1 MCRFGA
7 PWEGQTP
14 LASPAR
20 SEGPDFG
27 LPGERREE
35 EPEAL
40 AAGRSPGAVDGGWA
54 WGVVLHFF
62 LVNVLVIGMLKTF
75 GIFFV
80 AFQEEVGGS
89 SEQVSW
95 IGSIMSSL
103 RFLGAP
109 LVAVVCRRL
118 GERPTSIIGAG
129 LVGGG
134 CLLSTLAT
142 SVPFLCVSMGLLLG
156 VGFACLYQ
164 AAAVMTAKCC
174 RTRLAFSNAIARS
187 GMGLTFLIAPFT
199 QLLIDFYGWQGTL
212 LIFGGIMLNLV
223 PSSMLLRPIST
234 QPPQRCSANDQDGGF
249 LMAKKDSD
257 TLGGCLDET
266 TRGQTR
272 LRSAQDLSATEGLMM
287 SHGRDVSGPGNTSA
301 LGRLEKSPKDSCSP
315 EIATEAKRSHPSLP
329 ATEKKNSQPLLDFS
343 PLKDPVFCIFT
354 WSFLFSHLAYFVPIF
369 HLVARAKTLG
379 ISSMDASY
387 LISVAGITETVSQLL
402 SGWVADQNWTKK
414 YHYHVAYLVLGGIT
428 NLLCPLATTFPL
440 LMTYAVAFAIF
451 CGGFMAL
458 ILPVL
463 VDLVGVQKLHSYLG
477 FAAFFAGIAAVGGP
491 PLAGWLYDYTQ
502 TYVCSFLFAG
512 ACALVSPISFFFEPS
527 AQKWK
532 LKKANLS
539 NGPRLG

>member
-1 MCRFGA
+1 SF
-7 PWEGQTP
+7 
-14 LASPAR
+14 
-20 SEGPDFG
+20 
-27 LPGERREE
+27 PGERKEE
-35 EPEAL
+35 KPEAP
-40 AAGRSPGAVDGGWA
+40 AAGKSPGGKAADGGWA

-62 LVNVLVIGMLKTF
+62 LVNVLVMGMLKTF

-80 AFQEEVGGS
+80 AFQEDVGGS

-134 CLLSTLAT
+134 CLLSTQAT

-156 VGFACLYQ
+156 MGFACLYQ
-164 AAAVMTAKCC
+164 VAAVMTAKRC

-199 QLLIDFYGWQGTL
+199 QLLIDFYDWQGTL

-223 PSSMLLRPIST
+223 PSSMLLRPVST
-234 QPPQRCSANDQDGGF
+234 HRRSSAKNQDPGS
-249 LMAKKDSD
+249 LTAKKDSE
-257 TLGGCLDET
+257 TLEGCLDET
-266 TRGQTR
+266 THREIQR
-272 LRSAQDLSATEGLMM
+272 RSAQDLPTTEGVTMP
-287 SHGRDVSGPGNTSA
+287 HGRDVSGPVTTSA
-301 LGRLEKSPKDSCSP
+301 LEGLGKPPAAICSPK
-315 EIATEAKRSHPSLP
+315 IAAEAQRSYKSLP
-329 ATEKKNSQPLLDFS
+329 PTEKENSQPLLDFS
-343 PLKDPVFCIFT
+343 PLKDPVFCIFM

-369 HLVARAKTLG
+369 HLVARARTLG

-387 LISVAGITETVSQLL
+387 LISVAGITEMVSQLL

-414 YHYHVAYLVLGGIT
+414 YHYYAAYLVLSGIT
-428 NLLCPLATTFPL
+428 NLLCPLATTFAL
-440 LMTYAVAFAIF
+440 LMAYAVAFALF

-458 ILPVL
+458 VLPVL
-463 VDLVGVQKLHSYLG
+463 VDLVGVRQLHSYLG
-477 FAAFFAGIAAVGGP
+477 FAAFFAGIAAIGGP

-512 ACALVSPISFFFEPS
+512 ACALISPISFCFEPS

-532 LKKANLS
+532 LKKANL
-539 NGPRLG
+539 

>member
-1 MCRFGA
+1 MKRRF
-7 PWEGQTP
+7 
-14 LASPAR
+14 LFASNCFA
-20 SEGPDFG
+20 EDFSSMQQQ
-27 LPGERREE
+27 GEERKEE
-35 EPEAL
+35 EPEVP
-40 AAGRSPGAVDGGWA
+40 AARKSPSTEAADGGWA
-54 WGVVLHFF
+54 WGVVFHFF
-62 LVNVLVIGMLKTF
+62 LVNVLVMGMLKTF

-103 RFLGAP
+103 RFLG
-109 LVAVVCRRL
+109 
-118 GERPTSIIGAG
+118 G
-129 LVGGG
+129 
-134 CLLSTLAT
+134 
-142 SVPFLCVSMGLLLG
+142 M
-156 VGFACLYQ
+156 GFACLYQ
-164 AAAVMTAKCC
+164 AAAVMTAKRC

-234 QPPQRCSANDQDGGF
+234 QPPQRSSAKNQDCGS
-249 LMAKKDSD
+249 LMAKKDSE
-257 TLGGCLDET
+257 TLDGCSDET
-266 TRGQTR
+266 TPREIQ
-272 LRSAQDLSATEGLMM
+272 LRSAQDLPTTEGLLM
-287 SHGRDVSGPGNTSA
+287 SHGRDVSGPVNTSA
-301 LGRLEKSPKDSCSP
+301 LERLKKPPVDSCSP
-315 EIATEAKRSHPSLP
+315 EIATEAKRSYKSLP
-329 ATEKKNSQPLLDFS
+329 PTEKENSQPLLDFS

-369 HLVARAKTLG
+369 HLVARARTLG

-440 LMTYAVAFAIF
+440 LMTYVVAFAVF

-458 ILPVL
+458 VLPVL

-477 FAAFFAGIAAVGGP
+477 FAAFFAGIAAIGGP

-512 ACALVSPISFFFEPS
+512 ACALISPISFFFEPS

-532 LKKANLS
+532 LKKANLNNS
-539 NGPRLG
+539 PRLG

>member
-1 MCRFGA
+1 MQQQG
-7 PWEGQTP
+7 
-14 LASPAR
+14 
-20 SEGPDFG
+20 
-27 LPGERREE
+27 GERKEE

-40 AAGRSPGAVDGGWA
+40 AAGKSPGAEAADGGWA
-54 WGVVLHFF
+54 WGVVFHFF
-62 LVNVLVIGMLKTF
+62 LVNVLVMGMLKTF

-103 RFLGAP
+103 RFLG
-109 LVAVVCRRL
+109 
-118 GERPTSIIGAG
+118 G
-129 LVGGG
+129 
-134 CLLSTLAT
+134 
-142 SVPFLCVSMGLLLG
+142 M
-156 VGFACLYQ
+156 GFACLYQ
-164 AAAVMTAKCC
+164 AAAVMMAKRC

-223 PSSMLLRPIST
+223 PSSMLLRPSRA
-234 QPPQRCSANDQDGGF
+234 QPPQRPSATSRDRGS
-249 LMAKKDSD
+249 LMAKQDSE
-257 TLGGCLDET
+257 TLDGCSDES
-266 TRGQTR
+266 TRREIQ
-272 LRSAQDLSATEGLMM
+272 LRSTQDLPTTEGAVML
-287 SHGRDVSGPGNTSA
+287 HGRDASGPVNTSA
-301 LGRLEKSPKDSCSP
+301 SEGFEKPPMDSCSP
-315 EIATEAKRSHPSLP
+315 ETATEAKRSFKSLP
-329 ATEKKNSQPLLDFS
+329 PTEKKNSEPLLDFS

-369 HLVARAKTLG
+369 HLVARARTLG

-387 LISVAGITETVSQLL
+387 LISVAGITEMVSQLL

-414 YHYHVAYLVLGGIT
+414 YHYHVAYLVLAGIT
-428 NLLCPLATTFPL
+428 NLLCPLATTFPS
-440 LMTYAVAFAIF
+440 LMTYTVAFAVF

-458 ILPVL
+458 VLPVL

-477 FAAFFAGIAAVGGP
+477 FAAFFAGLAAIGGP

-502 TYVCSFLFAG
+502 TYVCSFVFAG
-512 ACALVSPISFFFEPS
+512 ACALISPISFFFEPS

-532 LKKANLS
+532 LKKANLNNS
-539 NGPRLG
+539 PTLG

>member
-1 MCRFGA
+1 KSSF
-7 PWEGQTP
+7 
-14 LASPAR
+14 
-20 SEGPDFG
+20 
-27 LPGERREE
+27 PGERKEDG
-35 EPEAL
+35 PEAP
-40 AAGRSPGAVDGGWA
+40 AAGKSPGTQATAGGWA
-54 WGVVLHFF
+54 CGVVFHFF
-62 LVNVLVIGMLKTF
+62 LVNVLIMGMLKTF

-80 AFQEEVGGS
+80 AFREEVGGS

-134 CLLSTLAT
+134 CLLSTQAT

-156 VGFACLYQ
+156 MGFCCLYQ
-164 AAAVMTAKCC
+164 AAAVMMAKRC

-223 PSSMLLRPIST
+223 PSSMLLRPVRT
-234 QPPQRCSANDQDGGF
+234 QPPQHSSAKNQDRGSPT
-249 LMAKKDSD
+249 AKKDSE
-257 TLGGCLDET
+257 TLDRCLDET
-266 TRGQTR
+266 THREIQFG
-272 LRSAQDLSATEGLMM
+272 SAQDLPTTEGAVTP
-287 SHGRDVSGPGNTSA
+287 HGRDVSGPVNTVA
-301 LGRLEKSPKDSCSP
+301 LEGLEKPTMDSCSP
-315 EIATEAKRSHPSLP
+315 GTATEVKGSYKSLP
-329 ATEKKNSQPLLDFS
+329 PTKKENSEPLLDFS
-343 PLKDPVFCIFT
+343 PLKDPVFYIFT

-369 HLVARAKTLG
+369 HLVARARTLD

-414 YHYHVAYLVLGGIT
+414 YHYHVAYLVLAGVT

-440 LMTYAVAFAIF
+440 LMTYAVAFAVF

-477 FAAFFAGIAAVGGP
+477 FAAFFAGTAAVGGP

-502 TYVCSFLFAG
+502 TYACSFLLAG
-512 ACALVSPISFFFEPS
+512 ACALISPISFFLEPS

-532 LKKANLS
+532 LKKAN
-539 NGPRLG
+539 

>member
-1 MCRFGA
+1 SF
-7 PWEGQTP
+7 
-14 LASPAR
+14 
-20 SEGPDFG
+20 
-27 LPGERREE
+27 PGERKEE
-35 EPEAL
+35 ELEAP
-40 AAGRSPGAVDGGWA
+40 AAGKSPGAEAGGWA
-54 WGVVLHFF
+54 WGVVFHFF
-62 LVNVLVIGMLKTF
+62 LVNVLVMGMLKTF

-109 LVAVVCRRL
+109 LVAVACRRL
-118 GERPTSIIGAG
+118 GERPTSIMGAG

-134 CLLSTLAT
+134 CLLSTQAT

-156 VGFACLYQ
+156 MGFACLYQ
-164 AAAVMTAKCC
+164 AAAVMTAKRC

-199 QLLIDFYGWQGTL
+199 QFLIDFYGWQGTL

-223 PSSMLLRPIST
+223 PSSMLLRPIHT
-234 QPPQRCSANDQDGGF
+234 RPPQRSSGKNQDPGA
-249 LMAKKDSD
+249 LTAKEDSEPHA
-257 TLGGCLDET
+257 GCLDET
-266 TRGQTR
+266 ARGETQ
-272 LRSAQDLSATEGLMM
+272 LRPAQDLPTMEGVTIP
-287 SHGRDVSGPGNTSA
+287 HGGDVSGPVNTLDSE
-301 LGRLEKSPKDSCSP
+301 GFEKPPVESCWP
-315 EIATEAKRSHPSLP
+315 ETAAEAKRSSKSLP
-329 ATEKKNSQPLLDFS
+329 PPAKENSQPLLDFS
-343 PLKDPVFCIFT
+343 PLKDPVFGIFT
-354 WSFLFSHLAYFVPIF
+354 WSFLFSHLAYFVPTF
-369 HLVARAKTLG
+369 HLVARARTLG

-387 LISVAGITETVSQLL
+387 LVSVAGVTETVSQLL

-414 YHYHVAYLVLGGIT
+414 YHYHVAYLLLGGVT

-440 LMTYAVAFAIF
+440 LMTYAVAFAVF

-458 ILPVL
+458 VLPVL

-512 ACALVSPISFFFEPS
+512 ACALISPLSFFFEPS

-532 LKKANLS
+532 LKKANL
-539 NGPRLG
+539 

>member
-1 MCRFGA
+1 MQQQG
-7 PWEGQTP
+7 
-14 LASPAR
+14 
-20 SEGPDFG
+20 
-27 LPGERREE
+27 GERKEE
-35 EPEAL
+35 EPEVP
-40 AAGRSPGAVDGGWA
+40 AARKSPSTEAADGGWA

-62 LVNVLVIGMLKTF
+62 LVNVLVMGMLKTF

-109 LVAVVCRRL
+109 LVAVVCKSL

-134 CLLSTLAT
+134 CLLSTQAT

-156 VGFACLYQ
+156 MGFACLYQ
-164 AAAVMTAKCC
+164 AAAVMTAKRC

-234 QPPQRCSANDQDGGF
+234 QPPQRSSAKNQDCGS
-249 LMAKKDSD
+249 LMAKKDSE
-257 TLGGCLDET
+257 TLDGCSDET
-266 TRGQTR
+266 TPREIQ
-272 LRSAQDLSATEGLMM
+272 LRSAQDLPTTEGLLM
-287 SHGRDVSGPGNTSA
+287 SHGRDVSVPVNTSA
-301 LGRLEKSPKDSCSP
+301 LERLEKAPVDSYAP
-315 EIATEAKRSHPSLP
+315 EIAPEAKRSYKSLP
-329 ATEKKNSQPLLDFS
+329 PTEKENSQPLLDFS

-369 HLVARAKTLG
+369 HLVARARTLG

-402 SGWVADQNWTKK
+402 SGWVADRNWTKK

-440 LMTYAVAFAIF
+440 LMTYVVAFAVF

-458 ILPVL
+458 VLPVL

-477 FAAFFAGIAAVGGP
+477 FAAFFAGIAAIGGP

-512 ACALVSPISFFFEPS
+512 ACALISPISFFFEPS

-532 LKKANLS
+532 LKKANLNNS
-539 NGPRLG
+539 PRLG